1 MCIFSLGVCS
11 LLQGVCKFS
20 KRGVQF
26 SRRGVNSGLWLMTYS
41 SNYRAEKDGGI
52 YEMLLQ
58 FTNRE
63 LGELLPFL
71 LAIKNKIYAKRASN
85 GE

>member
-20 KRGVQF
+20 KRGVH
-26 SRRGVNSGLWLMTYS
+26 SGLWLMNYS
-41 SNYRAEKDGGI
+41 SNYGAEKDGGM

-63 LGELLPFL
+63 LGELLSFL

>member
-1 MCIFSLGVCS
+1 
-11 LLQGVCKFS
+11 
-20 KRGVQF
+20 
-26 SRRGVNSGLWLMTYS
+26 MTYS